1 MGNTVE
7 SLALEEAI
15 QLPEMK
21 QTHGGGGPHVVGC
34 PPTTT
39 TFLVVVNENDAVAGS
54 GWVRNLSWIFFL
66 QQGPDTE

>member
-21 QTHGGGGPHVVGC
+21 QMHGRRGAH
-34 PPTTT
+34 
-39 TFLVVVNENDAVAGS
+39 AVAGDDDVS
-54 GWVRNLSWIFFL
+54 FLYLFFFW
-66 QQGPDTE
+66 QRR